1 MLLASFKAGN
11 AFTRSYVGYVH
22 AIAHS
27 LGGQY
32 HVAHGL
38 ANAKILPVMLKEYGS
53 SVYKKLGKLS
63 KIAKI
68 ADLSDSNKL
77 ACEKFISYI
86 ENLNS
91 SMGIEPGFEEIKT
104 EDIEV
109 LATNADKEANPLYPV
124 PKLYSKE
131 ELEKIYLKLKK

>member
-1 MLLASFKAGN
+1 
-11 AFTRSYVGYVH
+11 
-22 AIAHS
+22 
-27 LGGQY
+27 
-32 HVAHGL
+32 
-38 ANAKILPVMLKEYGS
+38 MLKEYGS

-91 SMGIEPGFEEIKT
+91 SMSIEPGFEEIKT